1 MPLIDLTVASGDEL
15 SVRHFI
21 VREAVSDLFTIAVTA
36 RTDDPAIDLEGIVGK
51 PASLKVVTGYKFA
64 ALGGERLWS
73 GVCQHAEL
81 VYGMTPQPGETPQS
95 TYLVKLVPK
104 LWLTT
109 QRTGYRIFQ
118 HKSIPDIVDVILG
131 EWQIKPEWKV
141 DRGKYPKLWYKA
153 QYGES
158 DYHFVSRLLE
168 EAGISF
174 TLPDDAGSVP
184 VFADALQ
191 QNPPRSAP
199 PIHYVD
205 NPSEAA
211 EMEYATEVRIA
222 HVVRPGARTIRDH
235 DFRNP
240 GFQLFGECPKAS
252 PPEDFYEQYGYEP
265 GAFLTEGGKGGDTP
279 TADDKATAR
288 HDHQY
293 GHDRAKRDLE
303 GQRTGR
309 QSVFFKTNTI
319 DLWPGMVFSIDHHP
333 HPELEQEL
341 LVTDFVIEGGMG
353 EHDEWSMN
361 AVSVLTSEA
370 FRPDALHDKP
380 RVWGAQTATV
390 VGPKGQEIHTDEFG
404 RVRVQFPWDRE
415 GKSDDE
421 SSCWVRVSQG
431 WAGTGYGMI
440 NIPRIG
446 QEVLVQF
453 LGGDPDQPIVVGR
466 VFNAVEQVPY
476 KLPDYKTVSGW
487 KTNSSPGSKGYN
499 ELRIEDKADKELVYF
514 QAQKDFHKLV
524 KRDWTEK
531 IRRHHHRTILE
542 NQHLIVEKNKQELI
556 KIDDHLH
563 VEGDRFQKI
572 DKSTSLTVGVD
583 QDEKIGNK
591 LAVDAGKEIHLKAGM
606 KVVIEAGTQLTV
618 KGPGGHM
625 TIHPGGIDI
634 VGTLVKINSGGSPAT
649 GSGAKPT
656 EPADAEEAFPKDD
669 SQDIP
674 D

>member
-1 MPLIDLTVASGDEL
+1 MDLTVASGDDL
-15 SVRHFI
+15 SVRHFT
-21 VREAVSDLFTIAVTA
+21 VREAVSELFAISVTA
-36 RTDDPAIDLEGIVGK
+36 RIQDATVDLEAIVGK

-64 ALGGERLWS
+64 ALGGERLWTGICS
-73 GVCQHAEL
+73 HAEL
-81 VYGMTPQPGETPQS
+81 VHGMVPQPGEKPQS
-95 TYLVKLVPK
+95 TYLIQIVPK
-104 LWLTT
+104 LWLTN
-109 QRTGYRIFQ
+109 QRRGHRTFQ
-118 HKSIPDIVDVILG
+118 HKSIPDIVDIILA

-141 DRGKYPKLWYKA
+141 DRGKYPKLWYKV

-158 DYHFVSRLLE
+158 DYRFMSRLLE

-174 TLPDDAGSVP
+174 TLPDNEGAGSVP
-184 VFADALQ
+184 VFADALH
-191 QNPPRSAP
+191 QNKPRAAP

-205 NPSEAA
+205 RPSEAA

-240 GFQLFGECPKAS
+240 GFQLYGEAPEAS
-252 PPEDFYEQYGYEP
+252 PPEDFYEQYDYEP

-279 TADDKATAR
+279 AADDKAVAR
-288 HDHQY
+288 SDHAH
-293 GHDRAKRDLE
+293 GHERAERDLK

-309 QSVFFKTNTI
+309 QTVFFQTNTI
-319 DLWPGMVFSIDHHP
+319 DLWPGMVFSIDLHP

-341 LVTDFVIEGGMG
+341 LVREFLIEGGMG
-353 EHDEWSMN
+353 EHSEWIMKAS
-361 AVSVLTSEA
+361 SVFTAEVY
-370 FRPDALHDKP
+370 RPDAVTPKP
-380 RVWGAQTATV
+380 KAWGVQSATV
-390 VGPKGQEIHTDEFG
+390 VGPMGQEIHTDEFG

-415 GKSDDE
+415 GKADDD

-431 WAGTGYGMI
+431 WSGIGYGMI

-453 LGGDPDQPIVVGR
+453 LAGDPDQPIIVGR

-476 KLPDYKTVSGW
+476 KLPDNKTVSGW

-499 ELRIEDKADKELVYF
+499 EIKLEDKADKELIYL
-514 QAQKDFHKLV
+514 QAQKDLHKLV

-531 IRRHHHRTILE
+531 IGRHHHRTIVE
-542 NQHLIVEKNKQELI
+542 NQHLIVEKNKEELI

-563 VEGDRFQKI
+563 VEGDRYQAI
-572 DKSTSLTVGVD
+572 DKSTSLTIGVD

-591 LAVDAGKEIHLKAGM
+591 LAVDAGKEIHLKAGT
-606 KVVIEAGTQLTV
+606 KVVIEAGSKLTI
-618 KGPGGHM
+618 KGAGGFI

-634 VGTLVKINSGGSPAT
+634 VGTLVKINSGGSAVP
-649 GSGAKPT
+649 GSGAK
-656 EPADAEEAFPKDD
+656 
-669 SQDIP
+669 
-674 D
+674 